1 MALRWRARPSV
12 QGWQPVILVHALT
25 PPSLV
30 RTFCAMPPAPA
41 YAVLASAFR
50 TRNPIHVHRWLA
62 VFGWCTPTI
71 RQNVSEVLPDAVL
84 PPGFCPS
91 IVPRGYVLGSPRLCH
106 TSASGDSLDVRV
118 GEVLRVLKSCDAD
131 ADLSKDLC
139 QFANEIDGD
148 VVLKVLQKKR
158 SNWQVALLFFTWAAG
173 LPTYEHGPRTYIE
186 MLDILGRMKKVRL
199 MRQLFDEI
207 PEQRRGLVVT
217 NRMFVVLF
225 KRYGGAHK
233 VQEAIETFYKIN
245 DYGFEVDLVG
255 FQILLMS
262 LCCYKHVEEDEAL
275 FLQKK
280 DEFPPVIKSWNII
293 LNGWHI
299 VKVVLQPPSYCV
311 RRVPK
316 PMVGGLGVSSTPESF
331 HCQQMIHDSGKVN
344 SELHCCS
351 MVFSRWLKLSH

>member
-1 MALRWRARPSV
+1 MSA
-12 QGWQPVILVHALT
+12 
-25 PPSLV
+25 
-30 RTFCAMPPAPA
+30 A
-41 YAVLASAFR
+41 YAALAQRFV
-50 TRNPIHVHRWLA
+50 TRNPICVHRWLA
-62 VFGWCTPTI
+62 VFDWCTPAI
-71 RQNVSEVLPDAVL
+71 RQNVSEVLPDAIL
-84 PPGFCPS
+84 PPGFRPS

-139 QFANEIDGD
+139 RFADEIDED
-148 VVLKVLQKKR
+148 VVRSPRRR

-186 MLDILGRMKKVRL
+186 MLDILGRMKRVRL

-217 NRMFVVLF
+217 NMMFAVLLN
-225 KRYGGAHK
+225 RYAGAHK
-233 VQEAIETFYKIN
+233 VQETIEIFYKRN

-262 LCCYKHVEEDEAL
+262 LCRYKDVEEAEAL

-280 DEFPPVIKSWNII
+280 DEFPLVIKSQNII
-293 LNGWHI
+293 LNGWC
-299 VKVVLQPPSYCV
+299 VKGSLPDAKRVWNEIIASKFKPDLFTYGTFINALTKANSYPLNTKVLKS
-311 RRVPK
+311 RHK
-316 PMVGGLGVSSTPESF
+316 
-331 HCQQMIHDSGKVN
+331 SGFW
-344 SELHCCS
+344 SIL
-351 MVFSRWLKLSH
+351 SR

>member
-1 MALRWRARPSV
+1 
-12 QGWQPVILVHALT
+12 
-25 PPSLV
+25 
-30 RTFCAMPPAPA
+30 MPPAPA

-50 TRNPIHVHRWLA
+50 TRNPICVHRWLA
-62 VFGWCTPTI
+62 VFDWCMPAI
-71 RQNVSEVLPDAVL
+71 RQNVSEVLPDAIL
-84 PPGFCPS
+84 PPGFRPS

-139 QFANEIDGD
+139 RFADEIDRD
-148 VVLKVLQKKR
+148 VVLEVLQKQR

-217 NRMFVVLF
+217 NMMFAVLLN
-225 KRYGGAHK
+225 RYAGAHK
-233 VQEAIETFYKIN
+233 VQETIEIFYKRN

-262 LCCYKHVEEDEAL
+262 LCRYKDVEEAEAL

-280 DEFPPVIKSWNII
+280 DEFPLVIKSRNII
-293 LNGWHI
+293 LNGWC
-299 VKVVLQPPSYCV
+299 VKGSLPDAK
-311 RRVPK
+311 RVWNEIIASKFK
-316 PMVGGLGVSSTPESF
+316 PDLFTYEKIARVTE
-331 HCQQMIHDSGKVN
+331 
-344 SELHCCS
+344 SELKER
-351 MVFSRWLKLSH
+351 MRKGVYGEIYNFPFKQFDTILDMEKDELAPEIEEEEVRQYRLFSV